1 MPDSRDPD
9 DQAAPDPASDDAAS
23 RHRLSPA
30 VTATLVAIPVMVLV
44 IVLGVVLFKSD
55 DAKYRTDLEK
65 LSASQLADPHCTQL
79 MAELP
84 AHFDGFDD
92 KRMKNGYA
100 EWPAGNEMP
109 GPIQVRCGVDR
120 PAEFNDTSKLDQV
133 NGVQWFTASTKTGA
147 DGQLFYCV
155 DHRPYVA
162 LWVPNNAGNAAIT
175 QLSALVT
182 KHLAPGPLDLG
193 PEPSIAPAPPTS

>member
-9 DQAAPDPASDDAAS
+9 DPAAHDAPPN
-23 RHRLSPA
+23 HRFSPA
-30 VTATLVAIPVMVLV
+30 AIASLVAIPVVVLV

-65 LSASQLADPHCTQL
+65 LSAAQSADPQCARL
-79 MAELP
+79 MTDLP
-84 AHFDGFDD
+84 EHFDGFDG
-92 KRMKNGYA
+92 RRTKNGYV
-100 EWPAGNEMP
+100 EWPAGKDMP

-120 PAEFNDTSKLDQV
+120 PTEFNDTSKLDQV

-162 LWVPNNAGNAAIT
+162 LWVPENGGNSAIT
-175 QLSALVT
+175 ALSAIIV
-182 KHLAPGPLDLG
+182 KDLAAGPLDLG
-193 PEPSIAPAPPTS
+193 PAPSTPPAPPTS